1 MIGLLMFPTFAN
13 LGYVAYRLR
22 SDLEP
27 YSENVEKSNSIF
39 LMSLVQKASF
49 GVAIGF
55 VLFGEHKSLTT

>member
-39 LMSLVQKASF
+39 LMSHVQKASF
-49 GVAIGF
+49 GVSIGF